1 MDGPERTVAACRSL
15 LREADP
21 AELEILIERLASDPR
36 AGVREAV
43 ARAER
48 RLERQR
54 AERDRLHGLGATE
67 RTLRARGLTAIAGV
81 DEVGRG
87 AIAGPV
93 TAAAVVLVPDA
104 LIEGL
109 DDSKRVRR
117 ERRPVVAE
125 RVRTSAVAWHV
136 VHVHAE
142 TIDREGIESATMLA
156 MREALLGLDVAVEHA
171 LVDGERGPEGIP
183 CTCIVGGD
191 SKVAAIAAASVLA
204 KVARDELMV
213 SLDRENPG
221 YDLAFNKGY
230 CTTEHVAAVGTLGP
244 STVHRRSF
252 APCSDMPR
260 LF

>member
-1 MDGPERTVAACRSL
+1 MGGPEHTVAECRAL

-21 AELEILIERLASDPR
+21 GALEVLVEGLASDPR
-36 AGVREAV
+36 AGVREEV
-43 ARAER
+43 ARAQR
-48 RLERQR
+48 RLARQS

-67 RTLRARGLTAIAGV
+67 RTLRTRGLTMIAGV

-104 LIEGL
+104 FIKGL

-117 ERRPVVAE
+117 DRRPAVAE
-125 RVRTSAVAWHV
+125 RVRVSAVAWHV
-136 VHVHAE
+136 AHVPAQ
-142 TIDREGIESATMLA
+142 TIDRRGIEGATMQA
-156 MREALLGLDVAVEHA
+156 MREALHGLDVAVEHA
-171 LVDGERGPEGIP
+171 LVDGRRGPDGVP

-191 SKVAAIAAASVLA
+191 AKVAAIAAASVLA

-213 SLDRENPG
+213 SLDSEHPG
-221 YDLAFNKGY
+221 YDLAINKGY
-230 CTTEHVAAVGTLGP
+230 CTSEHVEAVDTLGP

-252 APCSDMPR
+252 APCSDTPR